1 MVSED
6 EAPDSTLGRP
16 SGLHVRCPHC
26 HNPIELVDDD
36 ALEEI
41 TCPSC
46 GSKFTL
52 AVDETLDYQAG
63 TGTEAER
70 RRRIGHFELT
80 ERLGVGGFG
89 AVWKARDTQ
98 LDRIV
103 AVKIPR
109 SGNIGRE
116 ETEQFLREARTAAQ
130 LQHPNIVSV
139 HEVGVEDDTIFI
151 VSDFIEGE
159 SLDKRLAERRLS
171 RRESAKLCVK
181 VAEALHYA
189 HEQGVIH
196 RDLKPANIMMDVA
209 SEPHIMDFGLAKREA
224 GEITM
229 TVEGAILGT
238 PAYMSP
244 EQAQGEAHQVDRRTD
259 VYSLGVVL
267 FELLTGDRPF
277 RGTARMLLRQV
288 IEDEPQSPRRLDAT
302 VPRDLETVCLKCLE
316 KGPAGRYESAAE
328 LGDELQR
335 FLKGEPIRARPI
347 STMARTW
354 RWCKRKP
361 ALSGLWA
368 AVALLLLTFGIG
380 GPIVAYR
387 QAENARE
394 QAALRG
400 EAERESLRAY
410 RHYYATQMNLAQR
423 DWEIPAVGRVLD
435 RLNATRP
442 EGTGGRD
449 FRGFEWHYLDRLCH
463 SDLMTLKGHTDI
475 LHRLSFS
482 PDGTRIACLDRETVR
497 IWDAATGQEVL
508 TLKGHILSPDWQQI
522 ASASSDGTLTVWDV
536 ATGQERLVL
545 TGLTRLPSCVSFSPD
560 GQRIAWRTW
569 DNMVKVWDTA
579 SGQEVLTLKGHARD
593 VTDVSFSPDGKQIA
607 SASWDQTV
615 KVWDAVTGQET
626 LTLKGH
632 TDHVRSVSFSPDG
645 TRIVSGGGGRDSKTH
660 KLVGELKVWDAAT
673 GQEVFTLKGH
683 ASYVGSVS
691 FSPDG
696 KQIAS
701 ASGDQTVK
709 VWDAVTG
716 QETLTLKGHTSSV
729 GSVSFSPDGTRIA
742 SASSDQTVKLWD
754 TVTGQETLTLKGHA
768 NVSFSPDGTRIA
780 SASTDNTVKVLD
792 ARPWTPKLKA
802 ECEARARLSF
812 LCAKVRSHDELLQA
826 IRTDKTTSEPV
837 RQQALEWAED
847 YWEASLLQA
856 ATRLADRLLAERL
869 PREEVLQRVTGDTT
883 ITEPV
888 RQQAIQL
895 VEQGIAQTHNDA
907 SWVVARPDR
916 SKLAY
921 RAALRRAEDACR
933 MAPDEGTFLNTLGVA
948 LYRVGQYAES
958 LRTLHR
964 SDELNSKRS
973 GNSLPSDIAFQAMAH
988 HQLGEKDKAAEL
1000 LARLREE
1007 MKQVRWADD
1016 AESQG
1021 FLREAEKLIE
1031 PVVHTKKSP

>member
-1 MVSED
+1 
-6 EAPDSTLGRP
+6 
-16 SGLHVRCPHC
+16 
-26 HNPIELVDDD
+26 
-36 ALEEI
+36 
-41 TCPSC
+41 
-46 GSKFTL
+46 
-52 AVDETLDYQAG
+52 
-63 TGTEAER
+63 
-70 RRRIGHFELT
+70 
-80 ERLGVGGFG
+80 
-89 AVWKARDTQ
+89 
-98 LDRIV
+98 
-103 AVKIPR
+103 
-109 SGNIGRE
+109 
-116 ETEQFLREARTAAQ
+116 
-130 LQHPNIVSV
+130 
-139 HEVGVEDDTIFI
+139 
-151 VSDFIEGE
+151 
-159 SLDKRLAERRLS
+159 
-171 RRESAKLCVK
+171 
-181 VAEALHYA
+181 
-189 HEQGVIH
+189 
-196 RDLKPANIMMDVA
+196 
-209 SEPHIMDFGLAKREA
+209 
-224 GEITM
+224 
-229 TVEGAILGT
+229 
-238 PAYMSP
+238 
-244 EQAQGEAHQVDRRTD
+244 
-259 VYSLGVVL
+259 
-267 FELLTGDRPF
+267 
-277 RGTARMLLRQV
+277 
-288 IEDEPQSPRRLDAT
+288 
-302 VPRDLETVCLKCLE
+302 
-316 KGPAGRYESAAE
+316 
-328 LGDELQR
+328 
-335 FLKGEPIRARPI
+335 
-347 STMARTW
+347 MA
-354 RWCKRKP
+354 
-361 ALSGLWA
+361 
-368 AVALLLLTFGIG
+368 
-380 GPIVAYR
+380 
-387 QAENARE
+387 
-394 QAALRG
+394 
-400 EAERESLRAY
+400 
-410 RHYYATQMNLAQR
+410 
-423 DWEIPAVGRVLD
+423 
-435 RLNATRP
+435 
-442 EGTGGRD
+442 
-449 FRGFEWHYLDRLCH
+449 
-463 SDLMTLKGHTDI
+463 
-475 LHRLSFS
+475 
-482 PDGTRIACLDRETVR
+482 
-497 IWDAATGQEVL
+497 
-508 TLKGHILSPDWQQI
+508 
-522 ASASSDGTLTVWDV
+522 
-536 ATGQERLVL
+536 
-545 TGLTRLPSCVSFSPD
+545 
-560 GQRIAWRTW
+560 
-569 DNMVKVWDTA
+569 
-579 SGQEVLTLKGHARD
+579 
-593 VTDVSFSPDGKQIA
+593 
-607 SASWDQTV
+607 
-615 KVWDAVTGQET
+615 
-626 LTLKGH
+626 
-632 TDHVRSVSFSPDG
+632 FSPDG